1 MKKGQNPA
9 AKKTAELALLLAAAL
24 ILSYIEAVFPLNT
37 GLPFVKI
44 GLSNIAVVTVL
55 YRYNSKTAAVFGNFK
70 CVLALLFTGRLASLF
85 FSLTGMVASLT
96 GMILLKKT
104 EKFSLFGVSV
114 SGAILHIWGQMAAAA
129 IFYQGAA
136 PLKLLPLLTLTAAGS
151 GVLVWLAAKT
161 VIRYAE
167 KTEKLFPDT

>member
-55 YRYNSKTAAVFGNFK
+55 YRYNSKTAAVFGIFK

-96 GMILLKKT
+96 GIKPKSFL
-104 EKFSLFGVSV
+104 FSGSRYQEQSFI
-114 SGAILHIWGQMAAAA
+114 SGAKW
-129 IFYQGAA
+129 
-136 PLKLLPLLTLTAAGS
+136 LPQRSFTRA
-151 GVLVWLAAKT
+151 
-161 VIRYAE
+161 RRR
-167 KTEKLFPDT
+167 

>member
-55 YRYNSKTAAVFGNFK
+55 YRYNSKTAAVFGIFK
-70 CVLALLFTGRLASLF
+70 CVLSLLFTGRLASLF
-85 FSLTGMVASLT
+85 FSLTGMAASLA

-104 EKFSLFGVSV
+104 KKFSLFGVSV

-151 GVLVWLAAKT
+151 GILVWLAAKT